1 MRFGTAVP
9 FALALVLASCNRA
22 PSPLSTAPGPLHVGL
37 GGGAVARVGGVALS
51 GSLVGEVAVAQRT
64 DARTACDRLIDDAL
78 AARGEE
84 AALDGNEGRDPSVA
98 WAVASILGRTVA
110 ERVRAAALAAGPP
123 TDEEVAEL
131 SRVHQADVD
140 APEKLVV
147 AHAVVRR
154 PEDRSRDGAARAVAA
169 QIAAAVSGVATEA
182 DFEAR
187 AGAVPHGPFE
197 VVIQTLP
204 PFAADTPAFDPAF
217 VRGAFTLKKPGDIST
232 LVESSAGWHV
242 IRLLE
247 RLPPKFMPLAERRTA
262 FADEATRNRAQRA
275 LERLLHLRR
284 ASKSVTIL
292 PDAEAR
298 MAELTAR
305 LERSAP

>member
-1 MRFGTAVP
+1 VRLGTAVL
-9 FALALVLASCNRA
+9 FALALASCNRS
-22 PSPLSTAPGPLHVGL
+22 PSPLSTVPPPLHVGL
-37 GGGAVARVGGVALS
+37 GGGAVARVGEVTLP
-51 GSLVGEVAVAQRT
+51 GSLVGSVAAAQQT
-64 DARTACDRLIDDAL
+64 DARTACESLIDDAL
-78 AARGEE
+78 AAQGEN
-84 AALDGNEGRDPSVA
+84 AALEGNEGRDPSVA
-98 WAVASILGRTVA
+98 WAITSILGRTVA
-110 ERVRAAALAAGPP
+110 ERVRATARAAGAP
-123 TDEEVAEL
+123 TDEEVAQL

-154 PEDRSRDGAARAVAA
+154 PEDRSRDNAARAVAA

-182 DFEAR
+182 AFEAR
-187 AGAVPHGPFE
+187 AGAVPRGAFE

-217 VRGAFTLKKPGDIST
+217 VRGAFTLKKSGDISGI
-232 LVESSAGWHV
+232 VESSAGWHV

-247 RLPPKFMPLAERRTA
+247 RLPPKFMPIAQRRTA
-262 FADEATRNRAQRA
+262 FADEVLRNRAQRA
-275 LERLLHLRR
+275 LEQLLHLRR
-284 ASKSVTIL
+284 ASTSVSIL

-305 LERSAP
+305 GAP